1 MILATLDTNS
11 FSDSNKDL
19 VKVCQSICMYVT
31 FTSSQAYDK
40 RLEHCLIIVNASW
53 IIIQTSRKPR
63 KTHIKVPAFVLQT
76 YQQNMQTS
84 SPTRNPRS
92 FHSPPPVAIQG
103 AEADPRPE
111 SNRLTDG
118 VEMNHLATVCVL
130 PHGNVEAL
138 GIVFVSV
145 WEDSRNLKS
154 WF

>member
-1 MILATLDTNS
+1 MCLKKI
-11 FSDSNKDL
+11 
-19 VKVCQSICMYVT
+19 
-31 FTSSQAYDK
+31 SSKLLGSQEK
-40 RLEHCLIIVNASW
+40 
-53 IIIQTSRKPR
+53 
-63 KTHIKVPAFVLQT
+63 HIRVPAFRIANIPTEHANLQP
-76 YQQNMQTS
+76 NS
-84 SPTRNPRS
+84 EPKV